1 MATKKTQE
9 PVNEQLHLEKI
20 TWDNVDRI
28 INLHVNKEQRNFVA
42 ANKTSLVHAYL
53 AVTEN
58 KKQVFPFGIYKGRK
72 PVGFIMIGH
81 DIGEDDGQ
89 EPSAEWFLRN
99 TYFIW
104 RFMIDRKYQGQGYG
118 RQAMQLA
125 LDFIRTFPAGEAKL
139 CWLSY
144 EPNNTVA
151 AKLYKSFG
159 FEEQPEHFD
168 PDDEGAEMPA
178 VLKL

>member
-53 AVTEN
+53 AMTEN

-72 PVGFIMIGH
+72 PVGFIMIGY

-125 LDFIRTFPAGEAKL
+125 LDFIRTFPAGPAEL
-139 CWLSY
+139 CWISY
-144 EPNNTVA
+144 EPENETA
-151 AKLYKSFG
+151 KKLYASFG
-159 FEEQPEHFD
+159 FEETGEMCG
-168 PDDEGAEMPA
+168 DEIVA